1 MNWSGTGRGHPGRSA
16 AEQIVAGDVRTG
28 IVSEAR
34 IVRPHAPELGR
45 PAAHILPLCP
55 HLRVGSVSEVE
66 LIRFVVLEVENRS
79 RVERGL
85 LRGSSR
91 LQRTR
96 IFSAAEEEFLKETF
110 KFFNTHLPNPER
122 VAQANRPGAE
132 PKAVSW
138 FKPAAT
144 RFIARMQDLAA
155 MLEAH
160 GIHTKRLTTSKP
172 GFVVYEDEYQV
183 VAEAFRDRR

>member
-1 MNWSGTGRGHPGRSA
+1 MS
-16 AEQIVAGDVRTG
+16 QVD
-28 IVSEAR
+28 
-34 IVRPHAPELGR
+34 
-45 PAAHILPLCP
+45 
-55 HLRVGSVSEVE
+55 

-91 LQRTR
+91 LQKAG

-110 KFFNTHLPNPER
+110 KFFNTQLPKPKR
-122 VAQANRPGAE
+122 MARANRSGVE

-138 FKPAAT
+138 FKPTAA

-183 VAEAFRDRR
+183 VAEAFSDRR